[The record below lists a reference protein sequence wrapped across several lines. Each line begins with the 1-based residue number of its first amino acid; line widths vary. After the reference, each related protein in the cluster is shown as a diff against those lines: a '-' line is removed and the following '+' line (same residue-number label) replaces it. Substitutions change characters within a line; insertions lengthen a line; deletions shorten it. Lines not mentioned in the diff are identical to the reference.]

1 MYTLS
6 YIQQI
11 LGLETSAVQEQ
22 ELVDIV
28 IDSRA
33 ILEGKRSLFVAIKAS
48 HRNGH
53 DFIKSA
59 YEKGVRCF
67 LVSEPIAS
75 AEFPDAHFIE
85 VKDTLVA
92 LQTIAAAIR
101 ATQHGPIIG
110 ITGSNGK
117 TIVKEWLAYLLEEKC
132 KVYKSPLSYNSQIGV
147 PLSVWKMPQAI
158 DIGIFEAG
166 ISKKNEMNR
175 LQDILKPN
183 IGVLTH
189 MGVAHQEGFENQA
202 AKIEE
207 KLQLFSNC
215 NTIIYHSDDEQV
227 DHLMKQQY
235 QDIQLLNWSTK
246 DTNAKVY
253 VEFSKQKTVTEIKLK
268 SNDEVITLPIPFT
281 DDASIENAITC
292 FVALQA
298 ITLWDASLIHRF
310 ESLPSI
316 AMRLELK
323 KGMHNCSLLSDI
335 YNADSVSLSNALQV
349 LQQQKQHDIKS
360 IILSDIPDVRNQDA
374 ILNLIKQLQQCQL
387 HRFVGIGEQL
397 LQHQQLFREQ
407 LTVPCYFFENTNAFL
422 QQLQSFRFQNET
434 ILLKGSRHFEF
445 EKIVAQLEEFVHQ
458 TEMQINLSALKQNW
472 SVYRSHLQPGVKT
485 MAMVK
490 AFSYGSGSFEV
501 ANALEHVGVDYLAVA
516 YTDEGIALRTAGISL
531 PIMVMSPDSS
541 SFDRMILWGLEPE
554 IYNLS
559 SFQLFIQALQRTPEK
574 SVGIHIK
581 LDTGMHR
588 LGFTAADLKDLMTAL
603 VEHKE
608 LKVLSIFSH
617 LAASENIQFD
627 DFTKVQQEQFDMM
640 SGQLIQT
647 LGYTPILHLANSAA
661 ISRHPQLH
669 YHMVR
674 LGLGLY
680 GIADDEHMQ
689 HQLQEVA
696 TLKSRIAQ
704 IKTIASGE
712 SVGYSRNFVA
722 TSPMKIGIIN
732 IGYADGYPRNLGNG
746 VAHVLIHNQAAKII
760 GNICMDLCM
769 IDLTNI
775 ESVQEGDEVMLF
787 NKDLPIQQ
795 LARWA
800 HTIPYEIMTG
810 ISQRVKRV
818 YMEE

>member
-1 MYTLS
+1 
-6 YIQQI
+6 
-11 LGLETSAVQEQ
+11 
-22 ELVDIV
+22 
-28 IDSRA
+28 
-33 ILEGKRSLFVAIKAS
+33 
-48 HRNGH
+48 
-53 DFIKSA
+53 
-59 YEKGVRCF
+59 
-67 LVSEPIAS
+67 
-75 AEFPDAHFIE
+75 
-85 VKDTLVA
+85 
-92 LQTIAAAIR
+92 
-101 ATQHGPIIG
+101 
-110 ITGSNGK
+110 
-117 TIVKEWLAYLLEEKC
+117 
-132 KVYKSPLSYNSQIGV
+132 
-147 PLSVWKMPQAI
+147 
-158 DIGIFEAG
+158 
-166 ISKKNEMNR
+166 
-175 LQDILKPN
+175 
-183 IGVLTH
+183 
-189 MGVAHQEGFENQA
+189 
-202 AKIEE
+202 
-207 KLQLFSNC
+207 
-215 NTIIYHSDDEQV
+215 
-227 DHLMKQQY
+227 
-235 QDIQLLNWSTK
+235 
-246 DTNAKVY
+246 
-253 VEFSKQKTVTEIKLK
+253 
-268 SNDEVITLPIPFT
+268 
-281 DDASIENAITC
+281 
-292 FVALQA
+292 
-298 ITLWDASLIHRF
+298 
-310 ESLPSI
+310 
-316 AMRLELK
+316 
-323 KGMHNCSLLSDI
+323 
-335 YNADSVSLSNALQV
+335 
-349 LQQQKQHDIKS
+349 
-360 IILSDIPDVRNQDA
+360 
-374 ILNLIKQLQQCQL
+374 
-387 HRFVGIGEQL
+387 
-397 LQHQQLFREQ
+397 
-407 LTVPCYFFENTNAFL
+407 
-422 QQLQSFRFQNET
+422 
-434 ILLKGSRHFEF
+434 
-445 EKIVAQLEEFVHQ
+445 
-458 TEMQINLSALKQNW
+458 MQINLSALKQNW

-559 SFQLFIQALQRTPEK
+559 SLQLFIQALQRTPEK

-588 LGFTAADLKDLMTAL
+588 LGFTASDLKDLMTAL

-608 LKVLSIFSH
+608 IKVLSIFSH

-627 DFTKVQQEQFDMM
+627 DFTKAQQELFDKM

-712 SVGYSRNFVA
+712 SVGSSRNFVA

-746 VAHVLIHNQAAKII
+746 IAHVLIHNQAAKII

-775 ESVQEGDEVMLF
+775 ESVQEGDVVVLF

-795 LARWA
+795 LAKWA
-800 HTIPYEIMTG
+800 NTIPYEIMTG